1 MTYFY
6 RTRYKHFKQT
16 FQKIVLGIAVVCA
29 VVLQIGCGGS
39 PPQPPIPITIT
50 EQPIDQIV
58 PTGSTATFSI
68 FASSAAA
75 LTYQWSQDGAAISGA
90 TASTYTTEPAFA
102 GNSGSSLAGTYQVT
116 VSNGT
121 TSVTSN
127 PVTLTI
133 GPRSPKAGDLRYL
146 IDEQVDVP
154 GLQDTLITDIF
165 AGITGNNA
173 DSSEQNAIGS
183 PLKIMP
189 ASSACDPSLCAWSIN
204 YLGLPPG
211 ITGINTYYIGS
222 SMATFTSDLQS
233 HAAPNVIFY
242 SLDIKSAE
250 GVYGLAWYQTT
261 QPDAGSFD
269 YKLEV
274 VPPAQVQAIA
284 TADGAASR
292 IVTAAAFDAN
302 GNANLISYGWTGDTT
317 TTYEAKTYL
326 VPASQICTT
335 ASSLAQQGYFISA
348 FGGDSSLGYM
358 LIGMRVQGDTLPRPV
373 YVNAAFP
380 ADTPPY
386 PTSVVFYEG
395 FGNQSLCSVNEE

>member
-90 TASTYTTEPAFA
+90 TASTYTTEPASA

-133 GPRSPKAGDLRYL
+133 GPRSPKAGDLSYL

-154 GLQDTLITDIF
+154 GLLSSGGLITGISF
-165 AGITGNNA
+165 GITDNSTSDWENNA
-173 DSSEQNAIGS
+173 ISTPLAIGNS
-183 PLKIMP
+183 CTP
-189 ASSACDPSLCAWSIN
+189 SACVWPIN

-211 ITGINTYYIGS
+211 ITGINSYDYPGELS
-222 SMATFTSDLQS
+222 SFTSDLQL
-233 HAAPNVIFY
+233 HAAPNVIFA
-242 SLDIKSAE
+242 SLDMQPSA
-250 GVYGLAWYQTT
+250 GGYALMWYQTT

-274 VPPAQVQAIA
+274 VPPAQVQATA
-284 TADGAASR
+284 MADGAASR

-302 GNANLISYGWTGDTT
+302 GNANLISYGWTGDTI

-348 FGGDSSLGYM
+348 FGGNSSLGYM